1 MEISPPLLR
10 KDVTFDSRA
19 DVIVVGLGVA
29 GACAAIEAHEA
40 GADVLVIER
49 TSGGGGSSAMAG
61 GYVYFGGG
69 TRVQKANGFD
79 DTVQDM
85 FNYIMAV
92 TPGPDEEKIRLYCE
106 NSVAHF
112 DWMERQGVPFNDRF
126 FPGKDPEHATD
137 ETLSWTGNEDAWPFN
152 RIAKPVPRGH
162 KIGVNGAAA
171 YAMMN
176 ALIATAQRIGVKVA
190 FDSAVNALVVDEVGR
205 VVGVRYRHFDE
216 IRTAEARK
224 GVILTTGG
232 FVWNRAMI
240 DTYTPNMALEGVIPH
255 GAPTSDGAGHQLGL
269 SVGGA
274 LTNMAATMISIPIYA
289 PESRVEG
296 ILVNKH
302 GQRFINEDTYH
313 GRATAFAMRQPDMIA
328 YLICDAPAF
337 GERNGYEA
345 LIDAWETIEE
355 MERDLGIP
363 EGALRATLAKYN
375 ADAARGEDPDFHK
388 AAKYLRP
395 LTEPPFAA
403 VNITLGPVSAQGLTQ
418 GGLTTTPDA
427 QVLDEAGHVIPG
439 LYAAGATASNIAKD
453 SAGYASGFMIG
464 ESSYF
469 GRRAGA
475 HAALSER
482 DAKTA

>member
-1 MEISPPLLR
+1 MDISPPLR
-10 KDVTFDSRA
+10 ASDVTFDEVA
-19 DVIVVGLGVA
+19 DVIVVGMGVA

-79 DTVQDM
+79 DTVEEM
-85 FNYIMAV
+85 FKYMMAV
-92 TPGPDEEKIRLYCE
+92 TPEPNEQKIRLYCD
-106 NSVAHF
+106 NSVTHF
-112 DWMERQGVPFNDRF
+112 DWMVRQGVPFNDRF
-126 FPGKDPEHATD
+126 FPGKDPEHPTD

-152 RIAKPVPRGH
+152 EIAKPVPRGH

-176 ALIATAQRIGVKVA
+176 ALIATVRRIGIRVQ
-190 FDSAVNALVVDEVGR
+190 FDSAVNALIADDDGR
-205 VVGVRYRHFDE
+205 IVGVRYRNFDE
-216 IRTAEARK
+216 IRYAQARN

-232 FVWNRAMI
+232 FVWNRRLI
-240 DTYTPNMALEGVIPH
+240 DKYTPHMALEGVVPH
-255 GAPTSDGAGHQLGL
+255 GAPTSDGAGHELGI

-274 LTNMAATMISIPIYA
+274 LMNMAATMISIPIYA
-289 PESRVEG
+289 PESRIKG
-296 ILVNKH
+296 ILVNKN

-313 GRATAFAMRQPDMIA
+313 GRATAFAMQQPDMVA
-328 YLICDAPAF
+328 YLICDAPSF
-337 GERNGYEA
+337 GEQNGYEA
-345 LIDAWETIEE
+345 LIDAWETVAE

-363 EGALRATLAKYN
+363 EGALQRTLATYN
-375 ADAARGEDPDFHK
+375 ENAARGVDPDFHK
-388 AAKYLRP
+388 AAKYLAP
-395 LTEPPFAA
+395 LVEAPFAA

-418 GGLTTTPDA
+418 GGLVTTADA
-427 QVLDEAGHVIPG
+427 QVMDEAGRVIPG

-453 SAGYASGFMIG
+453 SAGYSSGMMIG

-475 HAALSER
+475 HAAR
-482 DAKTA
+482 R

>member
-1 MEISPPLLR
+1 MFMEISEPLSA
-10 KDVTFDSRA
+10 KDVKFDQSA
-19 DVIVVGLGVA
+19 DVIVVGMGVA
-29 GACAAIEAHEA
+29 GACAAVEAHEA

-79 DTVQDM
+79 DTVEDM

-92 TPGPDEEKIRLYCE
+92 TPEPNAEKIRLYCD

-126 FPGKDPEHATD
+126 FPGKDPEHPTD
-137 ETLSWTGNEDAWPFN
+137 ETLSWTGNEDAWPFSE
-152 RIAKPVPRGH
+152 IAKPVPRGH

-176 ALIATAQRIGVKVA
+176 ALIATVKRIGIRVE
-190 FDSAVNALVVDEVGR
+190 FDSAVNALVCDDSGR
-205 VVGVRYRHFDE
+205 IVGVRYRQFDE
-216 IRTAEARK
+216 IHYAEARK
-224 GVILTTGG
+224 GVVLTTGG
-232 FVWNRAMI
+232 FVWNRELI
-240 DTYTPNMALEGVIPH
+240 DQYTPNMALEGVIPH
-255 GAPTSDGAGHQLGL
+255 GAPTSDGAGHQLGM
-269 SVGGA
+269 SVGGS
-274 LTNMAATMISIPIYA
+274 LMNMAATMISIPIYA
-289 PESRVEG
+289 PESRIKG
-296 ILVNKH
+296 ILVNKN

-313 GRATAFAMRQPDMIA
+313 GRATAFAMQQPDMVA
-328 YLICDAPAF
+328 YLICDAPSF

-345 LIDAWETIEE
+345 LIDAWETVAE
-355 MERDLGIP
+355 MEHDLGIP
-363 EGALRATLAKYN
+363 EGALQKTLAVYN
-375 ADAARGEDPDFHK
+375 ENAARGQDPDFHK
-388 AAKYLRP
+388 AAKYLTP
-395 LTEPPFAA
+395 LAEPPFAA

-418 GGLTTTPDA
+418 GGLTTTADA
-427 QVLDEAGHVIPG
+427 QVLDEAGRIIPG

-475 HAALSER
+475 HAAR
-482 DAKTA
+482 VR

>member
-1 MEISPPLLR
+1 MEISPPLSR
-10 KDVTFDSRA
+10 RDVTFDSVA
-19 DVIVVGLGVA
+19 DVIVVGMGAA
-29 GACAAIEAHEA
+29 GACAAIEAKEA

-79 DTVQDM
+79 DSPQEM
-85 FNYIMAV
+85 FKYIMAV
-92 TPGPDEEKIRLYCE
+92 TPEPNEEKIRLYCDH
-106 NSVAHF
+106 SVAHF

-126 FPGKDPEHATD
+126 FPGKDPEHPTD
-137 ETLSWTGNEDAWPFN
+137 ETLSWTGNEEAWPFKE
-152 RIAKPVPRGH
+152 IAKPVPRGH

-176 ALIATAQRIGVKVA
+176 ALIATVQRIGIRVA
-190 FDSAVNALVVDEVGR
+190 FDSAVNALIRDDNGR
-205 VVGVRYRHFDE
+205 IVGVRYRQFDE
-216 IRTAEARK
+216 IKYAQARN

-232 FVWNRAMI
+232 YVWNREMI
-240 DTYTPNMALEGVIPH
+240 DQYTPAMALEGVQPH
-255 GAPTSDGAGHQLGL
+255 GAPTSDGAGHLLGQ
-269 SVGGA
+269 SVGGVFM
-274 LTNMAATMISIPIYA
+274 NMQAAMISIPIYA
-289 PESRVEG
+289 PESRIKG
-296 ILVNKH
+296 ILVNKN

-313 GRATAFAMRQPDMIA
+313 GRATAFAMQQPDMVA
-328 YLICDAPAF
+328 YLICDMPSF
-337 GERNGYEA
+337 GEQNGYEA
-345 LIDAWETIEE
+345 LIDAWETIPE

-363 EGALRATLAKYN
+363 EGALQATIAQYN

-388 AAKYLRP
+388 AAKYLTP

-403 VNITLGPVSAQGLTQ
+403 VNITLGPVHAQGLTQ
-418 GGLTTTPDA
+418 GGLTTTADA
-427 QVLDEAGHVIPG
+427 QVVDAAGRPIPG

-464 ESSYF
+464 ESTFF

-475 HAALSER
+475 HAAGR
-482 DAKTA
+482 

>member
-1 MEISPPLLR
+1 MDISPPLSHR
-10 KDVTFDSRA
+10 DVTFDEVA
-19 DVIVVGLGVA
+19 DVIVVGMGVA
-29 GACAAIEAHEA
+29 GACAAIEAKEA

-79 DTVQDM
+79 DTVENM
-85 FNYIMAV
+85 FNYMMAV
-92 TPGPDEEKIRLYCE
+92 TPEPNEQKIRLYCE

-112 DWMERQGVPFNDRF
+112 DWMVRQGVPFNDRF
-126 FPGKDPEHATD
+126 FPGKDPEHPTD

-152 RIAKPVPRGH
+152 EIAKPVPRGH

-176 ALIATAQRIGVKVA
+176 ALIATVQRIGIRVQ
-190 FDSAVNALVVDEVGR
+190 FDSAVNALITDDDGK
-205 VVGVRYRHFDE
+205 VVGVRYRNFDE
-216 IRTAEARK
+216 IRYARGRN

-232 FVWNRAMI
+232 FVWNRDLI
-240 DTYTPNMALEGVIPH
+240 DKYTPHMALEGVVPH
-255 GAPTSDGAGHQLGL
+255 GAPTSDGAGHELGI

-274 LTNMAATMISIPIYA
+274 LMNMAATMISIPIYA
-289 PESRVEG
+289 PESRIKG
-296 ILVNKH
+296 ILVNKN

-313 GRATAFAMRQPDMIA
+313 GRATAFAMQQPDMVA
-328 YLICDAPAF
+328 YLICDAPSF
-337 GERNGYEA
+337 GEQNGYEA
-345 LIDAWETIEE
+345 LIDAWETVPE
-355 MERDLGIP
+355 MEHDLGIP
-363 EGALRATLAKYN
+363 EGALQKTLAAYN
-375 ADAARGEDPDFHK
+375 ENAARGVDPDFHK
-388 AAKYLRP
+388 AAKYLVP
-395 LTEPPFAA
+395 QVEAPFAA

-418 GGLTTTPDA
+418 GGLVTTADA
-427 QVLDEAGHVIPG
+427 QVMDEAGRVIPG

-453 SAGYASGFMIG
+453 SAGYSSGFMIG

-475 HAALSER
+475 HAAR
-482 DAKTA
+482 Q

>member
-1 MEISPPLLR
+1 MEISPPLSA
-10 KDVTFDSRA
+10 KDVTFDLTA
-19 DVIVVGLGVA
+19 DVIVVGMGVA

-79 DTVQDM
+79 DTVEDM
-85 FNYIMAV
+85 FKYMMAV
-92 TPGPDEEKIRLYCE
+92 SPEPDETKIRLYCE

-126 FPGKDPEHATD
+126 FPGKDPEHPTD
-137 ETLSWTGNEDAWPFN
+137 ETLSWTGNEDAWPFSE
-152 RIAKPVPRGH
+152 IAKPVPRGH

-176 ALIATAQRIGVKVA
+176 ALIATVKRIGIA
-190 FDSAVNALVVDEVGR
+190 AEFDSAVNALVCDETGR
-205 VVGVRYRHFDE
+205 VVGVRYRQFDE
-216 IRTAEARK
+216 IKYARARN
-224 GVILTTGG
+224 GIILTTGG
-232 FVWNRAMI
+232 FVWNRELI
-240 DTYTPNMALEGVIPH
+240 DKYTPSMALPGINPH
-255 GAPTSDGAGHQLGL
+255 GAPTSDGAGHLLGQ
-269 SVGGA
+269 SVGGK
-274 LTNMAATMISIPIYA
+274 LTSMASTMISIPIYA
-289 PESRVEG
+289 PESRIQG
-296 ILVNKH
+296 ILVNRNGK
-302 GQRFINEDTYH
+302 RFINEDVYH
-313 GRATAFAMRQPDMIA
+313 GRATAFAMEQPDMVA

-345 LIDAWETIEE
+345 LIDAWETVPE

-363 EGALRATLAKYN
+363 DGALQATLEAYN
-375 ADAARGEDPDFHK
+375 ANVARGEDPDFHK
-388 AAKYLRP
+388 AKKYLRP
-395 LTEPPFAA
+395 LVEPPFAA
-403 VNITLGPVSAQGLTQ
+403 VNVTLGPVSAQGLTQ
-418 GGLTTTPDA
+418 GGLATTADS
-427 QVLDEAGHVIPG
+427 QVLDEAGRIVPG

-469 GRRAGA
+469 GRRAGR
-475 HAALSER
+475 HAA
-482 DAKTA
+482 ATPG